1 MEPSQNNSLINN
13 TLHHNQEDGAGI
25 LSCTDNCVLDNQ
37 IESNNGTGIVL
48 NSSANILVEN
58 NYLKNTDKACDTG
71 NNQSN
76 ITKTNSTN
84 IIGGPCQD
92 GRCGSDYAGNETGCD
107 ELGAAQH
114 NITEDTTKAY
124 LPLAEYQKIVRAE
137 IRDSIQDKGANWTVG
152 ITSVSEL
159 SVEEKK
165 MLFGAEIGEIPEDAV
180 ALSSSNNV
188 SAGTSF
194 DWRNKGGQNW
204 VTPVESQGSCGS
216 CWIFGATAAFETQIN
231 IDANDPTIDFDA
243 SEQKILSCL
252 SGGWGCNGG
261 WPSSALSHIK
271 AEGVPDDACFPYQAN
286 DDLPCSNKC
295 PDWQDRVWT
304 FGQLGYPSA
313 HTTEGYKYL
322 VVIHGP
328 MVVILNVYDD
338 FCYYT
343 GGVYEPVWSSDGFG
357 DSANHCVMLVGYD
370 DNCGSNGCWIIKNSW
385 GSGWGM
391 SGYAYVEYGDLEKY
405 HYALVVMD
413 TSGPVPETQTVEL
426 VNDTVESIG
435 WSGSYWTENGLWHI
449 TTDRSNSPTHSWWY
463 GQEATGDYDTG
474 SANSGCLVSKPI
486 DLTGAVDATLNFW
499 TYWVTEDTGTTRDK
513 KLVDISTDAGSTWE
527 VLMQLHSDM
536 QGDISVS
543 LNDYVGEEVMI
554 RFCFDTVD
562 AANNDYEGWFVDDV
576 KLEAEV
582 LISTM
587 SDLTITSK
595 YEENVE
601 GGFRVTYT
609 IENIWGCDMGE
620 SNTGIYIDGEE
631 VLVDSVPGLSAG
643 ASYTNTVGPFDCPC
657 GSTVYVTVC
666 ADCNGAVVETDETNN
681 CMENEWKCP
690 KPVIEVHKTVRD
702 LKTGEWEDVI
712 LANVSDVVRF
722 KIWVHNSGGCCNLTD
737 IVVNDTLSDGLE
749 YADNASVNPNEV
761 VTNADGT
768 TTLYWSVTGPVGC
781 CQDIITIEFD
791 ARKISGGKDRN
802 SVNVSAWCNE
812 TDPQVQVFDE
822 DCDYNRDGH
831 DDGVLFRSGSW
842 YIDTD
847 RDQSADIRFT
857 WGKAGDI
864 PLFGGY
870 NKPADLTVTEKFETP
885 LGNSTFTVT
894 YTVCNIGE
902 EDAGASTTNIY
913 IADVEVATD
922 PVSALSAGEFYTNT
936 VGPFDCPC
944 GTTVSVK
951 VCADDKEIVTESDE
965 KNNCKES
972 YVKCQECPA
981 IAIEVHKTV
990 WNTKTSEWADAIQA
1004 NVSDV
1009 VRFRIW
1015 LNNSGDYNLTSIV
1028 ANDTLSDGFEYADN
1042 ATVTP
1047 DVINNNPNGTTTL
1060 YWNFAGPLEYSQSV
1074 TIEFDARKTRIGKGR
1089 NGVNVSG
1096 WCNETGPD
1104 VQVFDED
1111 CAFVRGKTG

>member
-1 MEPSQNNSLINN
+1 MKKMGTCLVFCLTILVVAAAFGAVIPLALAVPTANSSDGILMETSQNNSLLNN
-13 TLHHNQEDGAGI
+13 TIHHNQADGTGI
-25 LSCTDNCVLDNQ
+25 RSCTDNCVLDNQ

-48 NSSANILVEN
+48 NPSANILAEN
-58 NYLKNTDKACDTG
+58 NYQENTDKAGDTG

-76 ITKTNSTN
+76 ITKTNNTN

-92 GRCGSDYAGNETGCD
+92 GHCGSDYAENETGCD
-107 ELGAAQH
+107 ELGDALH

-124 LPLAEYQKIVRAE
+124 LPFAETQKIVRAE

-152 ITSVSEL
+152 VTSVSEL

-165 MLFGAEIGEIPEDAV
+165 MLFGAEIGEMPEDAV
-180 ALSSSNNV
+180 ALNSSHNV

-194 DWRNKGGQNW
+194 DWRDKDGQNW

-286 DDLPCSNKC
+286 DDIPCSSKC
-295 PDWQDRVWT
+295 PDWQDRAWT

-313 HTTEGYKYL
+313 HTTEGYKDLL
-322 VVIHGP
+322 VNHGP

-357 DSANHCVMLVGYD
+357 GSANHCVMLVGYD

-413 TSGPVPETQTVEL
+413 TSGPVPVTQTVEL
-426 VNDTVESIG
+426 LNDTVESTG
-435 WSGSYWTENGLWHI
+435 WSGSYWTENWLWHI
-449 TTDRSNSPTHSWWY
+449 TTNRSTNSPMHNWWY

-486 DLTGAVDATLNFW
+486 DLTGAEDATLNFW
-499 TYWVTEDTGTTRDK
+499 THWETEDTGTTRDE
-513 KLVDISTDAGSTWE
+513 KLVDISTNGGSTWE
-527 VLMQLHSDM
+527 VLKQLHSDM

-543 LNDYVGEEVMI
+543 LDDYVGEEVMI
-554 RFCFDTVD
+554 RFCFDTVN

-587 SDLTITSK
+587 SDITITSK

-601 GGFRVTYT
+601 GGFSVTYT
-609 IENIWGCDMGE
+609 IENIWGCDVGE
-620 SNTGIYIDGEE
+620 SDTGIYIDGEE
-631 VLVDSVPGLSAG
+631 VFVDSVPGLSAG

-657 GSTVYVTVC
+657 SSTVYVSVC
-666 ADCNGAVVETDETNN
+666 ADCYGAVVETDETNN
-681 CMENEWKCP
+681 CMENEWECP
-690 KPVIEVHKTVRD
+690 KPVVEVRKTVRD

-749 YADNASVNPNEV
+749 YVGNASVNPNEV
-761 VTNADGT
+761 VTNSDGT

-781 CQDIITIEFD
+781 CQDITTIEFD

-802 SVNVSAWCNE
+802 YVNVSAWCNE
-812 TDPQVQVFDE
+812 TDSQVQVFDE
-822 DCDYNRDGH
+822 DYAVVRGQRDDVAIFRDGN
-831 DDGVLFRSGSW
+831 W
-842 YIDTD
+842 YVDTN
-847 RDQSADIRFT
+847 
-857 WGKAGDI
+857 GD
-864 PLFGGY
+864 
-870 NKPADLTVTEKFETP
+870 
-885 LGNSTFTVT
+885 
-894 YTVCNIGE
+894 
-902 EDAGASTTNIY
+902 
-913 IADVEVATD
+913 
-922 PVSALSAGEFYTNT
+922 
-936 VGPFDCPC
+936 
-944 GTTVSVK
+944 
-951 VCADDKEIVTESDE
+951 
-965 KNNCKES
+965 
-972 YVKCQECPA
+972 
-981 IAIEVHKTV
+981 HKT
-990 WNTKTSEWADAIQA
+990 D
-1004 NVSDV
+1004 
-1009 VRFRIW
+1009 
-1015 LNNSGDYNLTSIV
+1015 
-1028 ANDTLSDGFEYADN
+1028 
-1042 ATVTP
+1042 
-1047 DVINNNPNGTTTL
+1047 IN
-1060 YWNFAGPLEYSQSV
+1060 
-1074 TIEFDARKTRIGKGR
+1074 
-1089 NGVNVSG
+1089 
-1096 WCNETGPD
+1096 
-1104 VQVFDED
+1104 
-1111 CAFVRGKTG
+1111 FVYG